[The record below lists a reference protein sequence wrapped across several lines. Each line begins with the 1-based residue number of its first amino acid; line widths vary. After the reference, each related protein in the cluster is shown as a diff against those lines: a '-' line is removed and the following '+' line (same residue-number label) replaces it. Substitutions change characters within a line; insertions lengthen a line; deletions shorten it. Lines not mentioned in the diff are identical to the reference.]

1 MLKGRKLFQTKRLS
15 GRISR
20 FPIFASATCRITGKA
35 IFTIGGTAMNKDLFI
50 SGSIVVT
57 RDEDQ
62 RVKFIQF
69 VPDDEFTPVLEHGSK
84 TSGQLQL
91 LRNAAFDY
99 VASKPRIRNNLL
111 LIRKARHGRLS
122 GTRDHAF
129 QLTLKVFAAEGIDWQ
144 KAFVEEPIEVM
155 ADLMGLKRMREILKE
170 ALKKLEAQG
179 LVEKDWKPYGQEW

>member
-1 MLKGRKLFQTKRLS
+1 
-15 GRISR
+15 
-20 FPIFASATCRITGKA
+20 
-35 IFTIGGTAMNKDLFI
+35 MNKDLFI

-57 RDEDQ
+57 RDENK

-69 VPDDEFTPVLEHGSK
+69 VPDDEFTPVLEQSSK

-99 VASKPRIRNNLL
+99 VANKPHVRSNSL

-129 QLTLKVFAAEGIDWQ
+129 QLTLKVFADEGIDWQ
-144 KAFVEEPIEVM
+144 KAFVEEPIEVIT
-155 ADLMGLKRMREILKE
+155 DLMGTERMREILKE
-170 ALKKLEAQG
+170 ALRKLEARG
-179 LVEKDWKPYGQEW
+179 MVEKDWKPFGAEW

>member
-1 MLKGRKLFQTKRLS
+1 M
-15 GRISR
+15 
-20 FPIFASATCRITGKA
+20 
-35 IFTIGGTAMNKDLFI
+35 AMNKELFI

-99 VASKPRIRNNLL
+99 VANKPRVRNNLL

>member
-1 MLKGRKLFQTKRLS
+1 M
-15 GRISR
+15 
-20 FPIFASATCRITGKA
+20 
-35 IFTIGGTAMNKDLFI
+35 AMSKDLFI

-69 VPDDEFTPVLEHGSK
+69 VPDDEFTPVLEQGSK

-99 VASKPRIRNNLL
+99 VANKPRVRSNSL
-111 LIRKARHGRLS
+111 LIRKAKHGRLS

-129 QLTLKVFAAEGIDWQ
+129 QLTLKVFADEGIDWQ
-144 KAFVEEPIEVM
+144 RAFVEEPIEVIT
-155 ADLMGLKRMREILKE
+155 DLMGPERMREVLKE
-170 ALKKLEAQG
+170 ALKRLSAM
-179 LVEKDWKPYGQEW
+179 DS

>member
-1 MLKGRKLFQTKRLS
+1 M
-15 GRISR
+15 
-20 FPIFASATCRITGKA
+20 
-35 IFTIGGTAMNKDLFI
+35 AMNKDLFI

-57 RDEDQ
+57 RDENQ

-69 VPDDEFTPVLEHGSK
+69 LPDDEFTPVLEQGSK
-84 TSGQLQL
+84 TNGQLQL

-99 VASKPRIRNNLL
+99 VANKPRIRNNLL

-144 KAFVEEPIEVM
+144 RAFVEEPIEVM
-155 ADLMGLKRMREILKE
+155 TDLMGPERMREILKE
-170 ALKKLEAQG
+170 ALKRLNA
-179 LVEKDWKPYGQEW
+179 KDS